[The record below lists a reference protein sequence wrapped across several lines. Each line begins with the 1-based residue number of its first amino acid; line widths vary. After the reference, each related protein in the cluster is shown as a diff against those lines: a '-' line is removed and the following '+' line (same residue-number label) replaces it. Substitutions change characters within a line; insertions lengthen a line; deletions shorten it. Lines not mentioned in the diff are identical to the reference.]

1 MRAAVNMCLS
11 FGRCYLGHSS
21 EIGIMWSSSFEIEL
35 PMDLNN
41 VRITNEVVK
50 ALWLLKCYY
59 LLFKFRHERFL
70 FNLEAGHTP

>member
-1 MRAAVNMCLS
+1 
-11 FGRCYLGHSS
+11 
-21 EIGIMWSSSFEIEL
+21 MWSSSFEIEL

-59 LLFKFRHERFL
+59 LLFKFRHERFI
-70 FNLEAGHTP
+70 FNLEAGHTL